1 MFTLNILATTA
12 QFIGIFTHVVAEKNL
27 ICFNLPSSIGSNNHG
42 DCVRHAAFF
51 LPVEFL
57 EVVFVFCHRTLIL
70 YVLWLM
76 STKLHNIY
84 MYIYI
89 QLTLSISN
97 SQGTRDFVR
106 DRESSR

>member
-84 MYIYI
+84 VYIYTVDS
-89 QLTLSISN
+89 LYLELA
-97 SQGTRDFVR
+97 RDQRFC
-106 DRESSR
+106 SR